1 MAIMGVP
8 CQVFK
13 LSNLFESA
21 VAGFV
26 CECTCSEVRI
36 TLQHLLFGFVNFCFD
51 RTLEIMM
58 LVWPWFRLAW
68 TRCTNEENFRTTTRG
83 A

>member
-1 MAIMGVP
+1 MVIMGVP

-21 VAGFV
+21 VAGFLH
-26 CECTCSEVRI
+26 EGTCFGVRI
-36 TLQHLLFGFVNFCFD
+36 TLQHLLFGFVNFGFD

-58 LVWPWFRLAW
+58 LVWLWFRLAG
-68 TRCTNEENFRTTTRG
+68 TRCTNEENF
-83 A
+83 